1 MVPTLQDMDVCIVES
16 FIAPERGQMFVIQEP
31 DAAPLAIKRLIGIP
45 GDTVELRDC
54 HTYVNG
60 VESDYGVVGTPEN
73 MTFVLGADEYLFLGI
88 TDQFPMTGEHGLA
101 PLHET
106 RFSTE

>member
-16 FIAPERGQMFVIQEP
+16 FVAPERGQMFVIQEP

-73 MTFVLGADEYLFLGI
+73 MTFVLEQTNI
-88 TDQFPMTGEHGLA
+88 C
-101 PLHET
+101 
-106 RFSTE
+106 S